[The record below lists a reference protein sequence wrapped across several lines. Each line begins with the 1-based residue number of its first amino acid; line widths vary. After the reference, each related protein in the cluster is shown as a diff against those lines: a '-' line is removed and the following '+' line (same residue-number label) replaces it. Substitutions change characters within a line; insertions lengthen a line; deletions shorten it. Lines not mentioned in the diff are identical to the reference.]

1 MFQGSET
8 SLWATVLQYLMLS
21 NNSGVVTVLVYGYP
35 RKMFSGFY
43 KTEIIEILHQLW
55 SRETLWSLSNFQNW
69 CDVMLNISLWEAH
82 KCWGHAKSPW
92 TLSLILFRNND
103 IKLFREKKMTMSWI
117 REIRDPRVVDVG
129 RNLWRYLVQST
140 CSSRDTWCR
149 LPRTMAILN
158 VATTSLGSLCQCL
171 VNALVNTAEYI
182 PGHLHVHVF
191 QTLYKV

>member
-21 NNSGVVTVLVYGYP
+21 NNSGVITVLVYGYP

-55 SRETLWSLSNFQNW
+55 STETLWSLSNFRNW
-69 CDVMLNISLWEAH
+69 CDVMLNIFLWEAH

-103 IKLFREKKMTMSWI
+103 VKSFREKKMTMSWI
-117 REIRDPRVVDVG
+117 REMRDPRVVDVG

-140 CSSRDTWCR
+140 CSSRDT
-149 LPRTMAILN
+149 
-158 VATTSLGSLCQCL
+158 
-171 VNALVNTAEYI
+171 
-182 PGHLHVHVF
+182 
-191 QTLYKV
+191 